1 MVRPPKWGLK
11 FLCAIL
17 HYLFKFPF
25 TPSIINNF
33 HSSKNTKN
41 KNNLNVNIKH
51 PECKA
56 KKQNKTKKQKN
67 PKKTKTEQKANKL
80 LIVTFIKNF
89 HASACNLIDN
99 LSKV

>member
-25 TPSIINNF
+25 TLSIINNF
-33 HSSKNTKN
+33 HSSNNTKN

-51 PECKA
+51 PEC
-56 KKQNKTKKQKN
+56 
-67 PKKTKTEQKANKL
+67 
-80 LIVTFIKNF
+80 
-89 HASACNLIDN
+89 
-99 LSKV
+99 